1 MRGFFPGATDADDGV
16 QDPDLPRL
24 QSVMLD
30 AGAAAIGKSIAELD
44 IGREGVFLIALRRGG
59 VRQME
64 PDHQLCLASG
74 DVLILNGSPENL
86 ARAEMRILQ
95 G

>member
-1 MRGFFPGATDADDGV
+1 
-16 QDPDLPRL
+16 
-24 QSVMLD
+24 MLD
-30 AGAAAIGKSIAELD
+30 AGAAAIGKTIAELD
-44 IGREGVFLIALRRGG
+44 IGCEGVFLLALRRGG

-64 PDHQLCLASG
+64 PDPQLCLAVG